1 MILAIDVGNTNI
13 TLGIYKNGE
22 LFRHWRL
29 SSKIARTQ
37 DEYWILIKTLCDAD
51 GVDIDRIEGIA
62 LGSVVPSVSTVLT
75 RLFESKF
82 KCDYIEVGAET
93 KTGITIKY
101 DPPAAV
107 GADRICNAV
116 AGFHRY
122 GGPLVI
128 VDFGTA
134 TTFDVV
140 SKNAEYLGG
149 IIAPGLETTVAILHR
164 VSAKLPLVD
173 LRFPDRLIGNTTE
186 TSMQSG
192 LMFGGAE
199 MIEGLNRRLKDELG
213 AKTKVIATGGL
224 APVLLPYLP
233 SVHKVDAFLTLDGL
247 YRIYCRN
254 FSNAG

>member
-1 MILAIDVGNTNI
+1 MILVIDVGNTNI
-13 TLGIYKNGE
+13 TLGVYKDDE

-37 DEYWILIKTLCDAD
+37 DEFLMLIRSLCEMD
-51 GVDIDRIEGIA
+51 GLKMNEIEGIA
-62 LGSVVPSVSTVLT
+62 LGSVVPSVSIVLT

-82 KCDYIEVGAET
+82 KRQYVEVGAGI
-93 KTGITIKY
+93 KTGITVKY
-101 DPPAAV
+101 EPPTAV

-116 AGFHRY
+116 AGYHRY
-122 GGPLVI
+122 GGPLVV

-134 TTFDVV
+134 TTFDVI
-140 SKNAEYLGG
+140 SKKAEYLGG
-149 IIAPGLETTVAILHR
+149 IIAPGLETTATILHQA
-164 VSAKLPLVD
+164 SAKLPLVD

-199 MIEGLNRRLKDELG
+199 MIEGLSRRLKAELG
-213 AKTKVIATGGL
+213 AKTKIVATGGL
-224 APVLLPYLP
+224 ASVLLPYLP

-247 YRIYCRN
+247 YQIYCLN
-254 FSNAG
+254 CSVN